1 MPAEVLV
8 MDFNNFSLAC
18 VVNECVMK
26 YRCRSCCICSPSETH
41 PEMPFY
47 VFHPTRGSEV
57 LCTLVLKRSLYSSSV
72 KKVDPETW
80 KIMFIFNSSEKGK
93 AAEDLK
99 NYSLEWRVLLIK
111 KINNF
116 ERV

>member
-1 MPAEVLV
+1 
-8 MDFNNFSLAC
+8 
-18 VVNECVMK
+18 MK
-26 YRCRSCCICSPSETH
+26 
-41 PEMPFY
+41 FY

-57 LCTLVLKRSLYSSSV
+57 LCTLVLKTSLYSNSV

-80 KIMFIFNSSEKGK
+80 KIMLIFNSSEKGK

-99 NYSLEWRVLLIK
+99 NYSLYWRVKVIK
-111 KINNF
+111 RSNNF